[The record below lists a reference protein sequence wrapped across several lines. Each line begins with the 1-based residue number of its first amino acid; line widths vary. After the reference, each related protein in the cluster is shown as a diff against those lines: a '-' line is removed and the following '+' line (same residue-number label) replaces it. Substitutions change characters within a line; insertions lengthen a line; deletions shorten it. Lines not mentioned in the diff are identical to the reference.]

1 MNKISSLVSNQIPS
15 FAHEEY
21 PVFVSFMESYYQWLE
36 EEGNTLNFIE
46 GYKQNLDVDFANE
59 EFIAE
64 YLEEFVEY
72 LPKDKKIDDSTLIKL
87 IKEFYLSKGSEQS
100 FKFLFTILF
109 NEHVDII
116 YPREDMFKAS
126 DGTWSGDIFLKVTNN
141 NYDKLDL
148 SNPDVNIKVVG
159 RRSGAV
165 AIVDTI
171 SEVLGDFSYTELE
184 LSSFSKDFIVGERV
198 NLHVDDAIVIET
210 TIGGVVDT
218 KILDGGSGNSVN
230 DIISITSDG
239 SGQDFKALV
248 TSVSVG
254 ELNRY
259 TVLNAGQGYAVGE
272 FVYAQSDAS
281 GEGFGYIGTIS
292 QVDVSGEIVFIDIV
306 SAGSSYNHEVYVK
319 IDSVAGEDAVVIL
332 QGDNVGK
339 VTNLEITDS
348 GLNYDPSDTYTTI
361 INDID
366 VNITP
371 IVGCIF
377 TDVQSYT
384 DIKGFP
390 SYNSIIQDSYYY
402 QIFSYALKSKVRP
415 ELWRGLVKRI
425 AHPTGTELFAIWDN
439 EASVYMGDNSVES
452 AFSYLFTIISELA
465 MADVIEFSNSP
476 VTKNIN
482 SSNTCSTFHSLNDLD
497 EIKFSPNFKWNVEE
511 FKDLSLEDLST
522 QCFAELYL
530 TNDSEI
536 TIT

>member
-1 MNKISSLVSNQIPS
+1 MNKISSLISSQVPS
-15 FAHEEY
+15 YSHEEY

-36 EEGNTLNFIE
+36 EDGNTLSFLE

-72 LPKDKKIDDSTLIKL
+72 LPKDKKIDDSMLIKL

-126 DGTWSGDIFLKVTNN
+126 DGTWAGDIFLKVTNN

-159 RRSGAV
+159 RKSGAV

-171 SEVLGDFSYTELE
+171 SEILGDFSYTELE
-184 LSSFSKDFIVGERV
+184 LSSFSKDFIVGEKV
-198 NLHVDDAIVIET
+198 NLHVDDAVVIES
-210 TIGGVVDT
+210 TIGGIVDM
-218 KILDGGSGNSVN
+218 KILDGGSGNKV
-230 DIISITSDG
+230 DDVISIISDG
-239 SGQDFKALV
+239 SGQELKALV

-254 ELNRY
+254 ELDKY
-259 TVLNAGQGYAVGE
+259 TIVNSGQDYVVGE
-272 FVYAQSDAS
+272 YIYTQPTN
-281 GEGFGYIGTIS
+281 EGFGYIGQIA
-292 QVDVSGEIVFIDIV
+292 QVDNNGAIEYINHIS
-306 SAGSSYNHEVYVK
+306 SGSSYNQEIHVNIY
-319 IDSVAGEDAVVIL
+319 SVDGSGAIIIL

-339 VTNLEITDS
+339 VTNLEIIDS
-348 GLNYDPSDTYTTI
+348 GLNYDPVDTFTTM
-361 INDID
+361 INEST

-390 SYNSIIQDSYYY
+390 SFNSRIQDSYYY

-439 EASVYMGDNSVES
+439 EASVYMGDNSVHS
-452 AFSYLFTIISELA
+452 AFSYLFAIISELA
-465 MADVIEFSNSP
+465 MANAIEFSDTP

-482 SSNTCSTFHSLNDLD
+482 SINTCSTFHSLNDLD
-497 EIKFSPNFKWNVEE
+497 EIKFSSNFKWNVEE

-522 QCFAELYL
+522 QCYADLYL